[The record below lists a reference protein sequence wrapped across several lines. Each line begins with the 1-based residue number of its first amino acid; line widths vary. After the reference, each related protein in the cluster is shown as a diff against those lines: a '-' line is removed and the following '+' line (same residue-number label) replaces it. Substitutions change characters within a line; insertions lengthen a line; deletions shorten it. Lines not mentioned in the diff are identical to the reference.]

1 LSLFTPMRGRVRGGS
16 QGLFLAYSYLAR
28 SSLRS
33 APGAGAR
40 KGREMVDIVIKRVY
54 DAREP
59 SDGYRVLV
67 DRLWPRGLTKERV
80 GADLWFKA
88 IAPSAETRLLCG
100 HDPAKRDAA
109 RWAEFVARYRAELDS
124 KPEDVAALL
133 ERARASRL
141 TLLFAS
147 RDLEF
152 NQAAAL
158 RDYLREKA
166 SPPGA

>member
-1 LSLFTPMRGRVRGGS
+1 VVCGS

-33 APGAGAR
+33 AHGARAR

-88 IAPSAETRLLCG
+88 IAPSAETRRLCE
-100 HDPAKRDAA
+100 HDPAKRDPAK
-109 RWAEFVARYRAELDS
+109 WAEFVARYRAELDS
-124 KPEDVAALL
+124 RPGEVAVLL
-133 ERARASRL
+133 ERAREGKV

-147 RDLEF
+147 RDIVC
-152 NQAAAL
+152 NQAEVL
-158 RDYLREKA
+158 RVYIHERLQHSE
-166 SPPGA
+166 